1 MKKNFPKGN
10 EEVIVRTINA
20 LRDYAPDVKFKG
32 KGLAELAPQAERCFA
47 VRRRLL
53 ELDHLTT
60 QEVVNRET
68 QDELAIAII
77 DEIVDGV
84 IGHEDFGD
92 DSALYEA
99 LGFIRRSQRKSG
111 LTRKR
116 KKEVKEM
123 P

>member
-1 MKKNFPKGN
+1 MRSYPKKNEKII
-10 EEVIVRTINA
+10 ERAVNA

-32 KGLAELAPQAERCFA
+32 KGLAELDPQAELCFGS
-47 VRRRLL
+47 RRHLL
-53 ELDHLTT
+53 ELDHETSE
-60 QEVVNRET
+60 EVINREA
-68 QDELAIAII
+68 QDAKALAII

-84 IGHEDFGD
+84 IGHPDFGD
-92 DSALYEA
+92 DSPLYEA
-99 LGFIRRSQRKSG
+99 LGFVRKSRRKSG